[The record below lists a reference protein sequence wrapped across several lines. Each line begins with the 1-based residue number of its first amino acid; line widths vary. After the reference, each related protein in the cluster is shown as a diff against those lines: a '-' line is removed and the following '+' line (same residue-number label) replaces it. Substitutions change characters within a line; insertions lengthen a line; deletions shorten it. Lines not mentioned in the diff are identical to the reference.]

1 LSVVACVLAA
11 ACSSQPPKLPSQLN
25 QPVELTDVIFHPQKD
40 YQCGPAALATVLD
53 AAGVSVS
60 PEELVAAVYL
70 PGRKGSLQVELLAAA
85 RMRGRIAYLLDQ
97 SVAAVVGELLAG
109 RPVLVM
115 QNLGV
120 KAIPVWHYAVVV
132 GFDPARDELILR
144 SGTDARRGTT
154 LTRFDRTWERSGR
167 WAFVVLKPGELPVD
181 ADPARYFESIAALEA
196 NGQLAA
202 AEASYLAM
210 AARWPL
216 DPDAQLGL
224 GNVYFAQD
232 RLIDAETAY
241 RHALELSG
249 GTLVVAGNNLA
260 LAMLTRGCATAA
272 LAEAERVLAP
282 LDEEHA
288 LYGAVA
294 ETRAEAMEAV
304 ASGARCPGSLDLL
317 EDVGDAKQVQN
328 DDHDKYDADDR

>member
-1 LSVVACVLAA
+1 
-11 ACSSQPPKLPSQLN
+11 
-25 QPVELTDVIFHPQKD
+25 
-40 YQCGPAALATVLD
+40 
-53 AAGVSVS
+53 VS
-60 PEELVAAVYL
+60 PDELVGAVYL
-70 PGRKGSLQVELLAAA
+70 PGRKGSFQVELLAATRA
-85 RMRGRIAYLLDQ
+85 RGRIAYVLDQ
-97 SVAAVVGELLAG
+97 SIAAVVGELQAG

-132 GFDPARDELILR
+132 GFDPSRDELILR
-144 SGTDARRGTT
+144 SGTDARRRTAI
-154 LTRFDRTWERSGR
+154 TRFDRTWERSKR
-167 WAFVVLKPGELPVD
+167 WAFVVLKPGQLPID
-181 ADPARYFESIAALEA
+181 ADPARYFASVAALEA
-196 NGQLAA
+196 TGQLAA
-202 AEASYLAM
+202 AEAGYLAM
-210 AARWPL
+210 AGRWPL

-232 RLIDAETAY
+232 RLIDAENAY
-241 RHALELSG
+241 RRALELSG

-260 LAMLTRGCATAA
+260 MALLTRGCATAA

-282 LDEEHA
+282 LDEQHA

-294 ETRAEAMEAV
+294 ETHAEAKQAV
-304 ASGARCPGSLDLL
+304 TSGVGCPGSLDLL